1 VFAWAATLGY
11 FAFALLL
18 LALRYAIL
26 PQIESYRGDIE
37 QMLGT
42 AINRPVGIR
51 RIETRW
57 AGLRPALTL
66 EGFEIRDARGL
77 PVLGFD
83 EVEAELSWSSLWHF
97 QLRLA
102 RIELDTPTLALRRD
116 RDGRIFAAG
125 LEITPQPG
133 TDEEFVDWLLVQ
145 DRVIIRDATITWQ
158 DDLRKAPPLELK
170 HLNFQLDNSFS
181 RHRFGLTADPPRQFA
196 ARIDIRGN
204 FKGRDFDQLEA
215 WKGEA
220 YAELDYADLAVW
232 RHWVDYPVDL
242 PQGSGALRLWL
253 GFAGKQLQSA
263 TADVRLADV
272 RLRLR
277 GDLPEL
283 DMVRLEGRVAGRR
296 LEGGFEAQL
305 KNLTMATRS
314 GVDLPPI
321 DLKLAWQEAAANRP
335 AQSQVSAN
343 GLDLAAM
350 SDLAAHLPLDDETR
364 ARLARHAPRGRVY
377 DLKMDWKGASEAL
390 AAAQTWTVKGRFE
403 GVGLTALG
411 PVPGMTGI
419 NGRIDG
425 DEKGGS
431 VQLNGQRAAF
441 ELPTVF
447 ADPMLELEAFAA
459 DLDWKTD
466 ANGLQVTMNEVT
478 FHNKD
483 AAGEAK
489 GIWRSLPEG
498 PGALDLDARL
508 TRGSGNAAWRYMPL
522 AVGKEVRDWLRTAIN
537 GGKATDTILKLRGDL
552 RQFPF
557 RDGKGGI
564 FEVRGKFHDTTL
576 RYADDWPEIT
586 NIEGELLF
594 AGQRMLITGKSGK
607 ILGVGVRDVRAE
619 IADIEQT
626 EELLTV
632 TGKAAGATAGF
643 LRFIEASAVG
653 ERIDHFTKEMQAEG
667 NGELDLK
674 LSLPLRKM
682 DKSKVDG
689 VYRFDGN
696 RLTVSPGA
704 PPISDIRGTLRF
716 SADQLEARGI
726 RGQMLGAPL
735 SVDIR
740 TASDGGVQIDAAGE
754 YSVAALRQQVAYSAV
769 LDHLAGSAKW
779 AGSVLVKN
787 KAAEVRLSS
796 NLVGLS
802 SSLPEPFNKS
812 VTDVMPLYF
821 ERRLLPAA
829 TPRAAP
835 ARAPAAKGAAPPVA
849 GGIASD
855 QTLEMLNVGIGRAWR
870 LQLVRRIDGTVPVI
884 TRGVIAMGD
893 IAPPMP
899 ERGLLFAANLPR
911 IDVNA
916 WRGLWPAPA
925 GGTGQDTALLP
936 TLPTLLFD
944 LRTAELALNDRSFH
958 DVRINGSHPEGASS
972 TRFELKSRELA
983 GNFEWDGA
991 GAGKLTGRIGQ
1002 FAIPEAAAT
1011 PAALQAKASEVMDRF
1026 PALDITI
1033 DQLSF
1038 KGRPLGTV
1046 RIAAENKEGYW
1057 NTRVDAKNEDGTLE
1071 STGRW
1076 RLSPTQPDTSVE
1088 FKLSARSIEK
1098 FLARAGY
1105 PDTVRRGS
1113 ANLSGNLS
1121 WNGTPFTIA
1130 YPTLAGGLKLDAA
1143 SGQFVK
1149 LEPGV
1154 GRLLGVLSLQSLP
1167 RRITLDFRDVFSEG
1181 FAFDSITGQFAIT
1194 RGILDT
1200 KDLQIQGPSA
1210 KVLMS
1215 GAVDLAAET
1224 QDLKVRVQPAVG
1236 DSIAIGA
1243 MIANPI
1249 AGAVVWAAQT
1259 ILKDPIDQAF
1269 AFEYAVTGSW
1279 ADPKVEK
1286 LGQLPPKAGEENK

>member
-1 VFAWAATLGY
+1 
-11 FAFALLL
+11 
-18 LALRYAIL
+18 
-26 PQIESYRGDIE
+26 
-37 QMLGT
+37 
-42 AINRPVGIR
+42 
-51 RIETRW
+51 
-57 AGLRPALTL
+57 
-66 EGFEIRDARGL
+66 
-77 PVLGFD
+77 
-83 EVEAELSWSSLWHF
+83 
-97 QLRLA
+97 
-102 RIELDTPTLALRRD
+102 
-116 RDGRIFAAG
+116 
-125 LEITPQPG
+125 
-133 TDEEFVDWLLVQ
+133 
-145 DRVIIRDATITWQ
+145 
-158 DDLRKAPPLELK
+158 
-170 HLNFQLDNSFS
+170 
-181 RHRFGLTADPPRQFA
+181 
-196 ARIDIRGN
+196 
-204 FKGRDFDQLEA
+204 
-215 WKGEA
+215 
-220 YAELDYADLAVW
+220 
-232 RHWVDYPVDL
+232 
-242 PQGSGALRLWL
+242 
-253 GFAGKQLQSA
+253 
-263 TADVRLADV
+263 
-272 RLRLR
+272 
-277 GDLPEL
+277 
-283 DMVRLEGRVAGRR
+283 
-296 LEGGFEAQL
+296 
-305 KNLTMATRS
+305 
-314 GVDLPPI
+314 
-321 DLKLAWQEAAANRP
+321 
-335 AQSQVSAN
+335 
-343 GLDLAAM
+343 
-350 SDLAAHLPLDDETR
+350 
-364 ARLARHAPRGRVY
+364 
-377 DLKMDWKGASEAL
+377 
-390 AAAQTWTVKGRFE
+390 
-403 GVGLTALG
+403 
-411 PVPGMTGI
+411 
-419 NGRIDG
+419 
-425 DEKGGS
+425 
-431 VQLNGQRAAF
+431 
-441 ELPTVF
+441 
-447 ADPMLELEAFAA
+447 
-459 DLDWKTD
+459 
-466 ANGLQVTMNEVT
+466 
-478 FHNKD
+478 
-483 AAGEAK
+483 
-489 GIWRSLPEG
+489 
-498 PGALDLDARL
+498 
-508 TRGSGNAAWRYMPL
+508 
-522 AVGKEVRDWLRTAIN
+522 
-537 GGKATDTILKLRGDL
+537 
-552 RQFPF
+552 
-557 RDGKGGI
+557 
-564 FEVRGKFHDTTL
+564 
-576 RYADDWPEIT
+576 
-586 NIEGELLF
+586 
-594 AGQRMLITGKSGK
+594 
-607 ILGVGVRDVRAE
+607 
-619 IADIEQT
+619 
-626 EELLTV
+626 
-632 TGKAAGATAGF
+632 
-643 LRFIEASAVG
+643 
-653 ERIDHFTKEMQAEG
+653 
-667 NGELDLK
+667 
-674 LSLPLRKM
+674 
-682 DKSKVDG
+682 
-689 VYRFDGN
+689 
-696 RLTVSPGA
+696 
-704 PPISDIRGTLRF
+704 
-716 SADQLEARGI
+716 
-726 RGQMLGAPL
+726 MLGAPL

-1167 RRITLDFRDVFSEG
+1167 RRITLDFREG

-1249 AGAVVWAAQT
+1249 AGAVVWAAQK